1 MKKAIC
7 FAGGGSKGA
16 YQLGAWKALDELGE
30 SFDIATG
37 TSIGSIN
44 AAFYVQQ
51 DFSKAQEM
59 WFNVE
64 AAAVMVNGINLEKSF
79 QSVYHQRE
87 QLVPFLKTYI
97 HSKGADVS
105 PFHNMLQQYFDADVF
120 FSSPVDFALMT
131 VKFPSVSPVEVTKE
145 MMREKG
151 NTAWEWL
158 AASAA
163 AFPVFPV
170 MTIDETDYIDGG
182 YYDNLPIASAF
193 KLGAE
198 SVVAIDL
205 SYDNRDERYYS
216 HPSVTYIRPT
226 KDLGAFLNFDRE
238 AIDFSYNLGYF
249 DTMKV
254 YGKYLGNKYTF
265 SFKDKTLYEQAGQQF
280 IRLLTSMEAAFDF
293 SDSVHF
299 QRINKQKGCVS
310 ILCDSIRKEK
320 CTPEELFIAALEE
333 YLILLG
339 FDDSVVYDFEQL
351 IYDLKFEADRIY
363 PFLEYDTETAFK
375 TMIKHIKDN
384 SSRKARKIR
393 IEEDRMKI
401 IIASV
406 IRALQYIK
414 IV

>member
-16 YQLGAWKALDELGE
+16 YQLGAWKALEELGE

-51 DFSKAQEM
+51 DFQKAQEM

-105 PFHNMLQQYFDADVF
+105 PFHNNIQKYFDSEAF
-120 FSSPVDFALMT
+120 FASSVDFALMT
-131 VKFPSVSPVEVTKE
+131 VKFPSVSPVEITKE
-145 MMREKG
+145 QMRTRG
-151 NTAWEWL
+151 DAAWEWL

-170 MTIDETDYIDGG
+170 MTIDGEDYIDGG

-205 SYDNRDERYYS
+205 SYDNRDERYYQ

-238 AIDFSYNLGYF
+238 AIEFSYNLGYF

-265 SFKDKTLYEQAGQQF
+265 SFKDKSLSEAAGQEF
-280 IRLLTSMEAAFDF
+280 LRLLTSMEAAFDF
-293 SDSVHF
+293 SSSVHF
-299 QRINKQKGCVS
+299 QRINKQKGCTA
-310 ILCDSIRKEK
+310 ILCESMRKEK

-333 YLILLG
+333 YLTLLG
-339 FDDSVVYDFEQL
+339 LDDSVTYDFEQL
-351 IYDLKFEADRIY
+351 MYDLKFEADRIY
-363 PFLEYDTETAFK
+363 PFLEYDTDTAFTTSIKFIKKK
-375 TMIKHIKDN
+375 TTLKPKSIK
-384 SSRKARKIR
+384 
-393 IEEDRMKI
+393 IEDDRMKI
-401 IIASV
+401 IIMSV
-406 IRALQYIK
+406 IRALQHIR

>member
-16 YQLGAWKALDELGE
+16 YQLGAWKALEELGE
-30 SFDIATG
+30 KFDIATG

-51 DFSKAQEM
+51 SIERAQEL
-59 WFNVE
+59 WFNLE
-64 AAAVMVNGINLEKSF
+64 ADTVMVNGINLEKSF

-105 PFHNMLQQYFDADVF
+105 PFHNNIQKYFDPEAF

-131 VKFPSVSPVEVTKE
+131 VKFPSISPVEITKD
-145 MMREKG
+145 MMKTRGES
-151 NTAWEWL
+151 AWEWL

-170 MTIDETDYIDGG
+170 MTIDEVDYIDGG

-198 SVVAIDL
+198 EVVAIDL
-205 SYDNRDERYYS
+205 SYDNRHEGYYQ

-226 KDLGAFLNFDRE
+226 KDLGAFLNFDKN

-265 SFKDKTLYEQAGQQF
+265 SFNDRALYVQAGQQF
-280 IRLLTSMEAAFDF
+280 LRLITSMEASFDF
-293 SDSVHF
+293 SESVHF
-299 QRINKQKGCVS
+299 QRINKQKGCVA
-310 ILCDSIRKEK
+310 ILCEKMRKEK

-333 YLILLG
+333 YLTLLG
-339 FDDSVVYDFEQL
+339 LDDSVVYDFDQL
-351 IYDLKFEADRIY
+351 MYDLKFEADRIY
-363 PFLEYDTETAFK
+363 PFLEYDTDTAF
-375 TMIKHIKDN
+375 TTSIKFIKEHTTLKPK
-384 SSRKARKIR
+384 SIKI
-393 IEEDRMKI
+393 EDDRMKI
-401 IIASV
+401 IITSV
-406 IRALQYIK
+406 IRALQHIK

>member
-16 YQLGAWKALDELGE
+16 YQLGAWKALNELGE

-37 TSIGSIN
+37 TSIGSVN

-51 DFSKAQEM
+51 SFEKAQEM

-64 AAAVMVNGINLEKSF
+64 ADRVMVNGINLEKSF

-105 PFHNMLQQYFDADVF
+105 PFHNTIQKYFDAEVF
-120 FSSPVDFALMT
+120 FSSPIDYALMT
-131 VKFPSVSPVEVTKE
+131 VKFPSLSPVEITKE
-145 MMREKG
+145 EMKEKG
-151 NTAWEWL
+151 ESAWEWL
-158 AASAA
+158 AASSA

-170 MTIDETDYIDGG
+170 MTIDAVEYIDGG

-198 SVVAIDL
+198 KVVAIDL
-205 SYDNRDERYYS
+205 SYDNLHEGYFY
-216 HPSVTYIRPT
+216 HPCVTYIRPT
-226 KDLGAFLNFDRE
+226 KDLGAFLNFDKN

-254 YGKYLGNKYTF
+254 YGKFLGNKYTF
-265 SFKDKTLYEQAGQQF
+265 SFKDKQIYEYAGQEF
-280 IRLLTSMEAAFDF
+280 IKLLTSTEASFDF
-293 SDSVHF
+293 SPSVHF
-299 QRINKQKGCVS
+299 QRVNKQKGCTA
-310 ILCDSIRKEK
+310 ILCEKARKEK
-320 CTPEELFIAALEE
+320 CTAEELFVVALEE
-333 YLILLG
+333 YLSLLG
-339 FDDSVVYDFEQL
+339 LDDSVTYDFEQVL
-351 IYDLKFEADRIY
+351 YEQKFEADRIY

-375 TMIKHIKDN
+375 TMLKHIKSL
-384 SSRKARKIR
+384 SSLKEKHIKLDD
-393 IEEDRMKI
+393 DRMKI
-401 IIASV
+401 IITSV
-406 IRALQYIK
+406 IRTLQHIK

>member
-16 YQLGAWKALDELGE
+16 YQLGAWKALEELGE
-30 SFDIATG
+30 KFDIATG

-44 AAFYVQQ
+44 AAFYVQGSIEQ
-51 DFSKAQEM
+51 AQEL
-59 WFNVE
+59 WFNLE
-64 AAAVMVNGINLEKSF
+64 ADTVMVNGINLEKSF

-97 HSKGADVS
+97 QSKGADVS
-105 PFHNMLQQYFDADVF
+105 PFHNNMQKYFDAEKF
-120 FSSPVDFALMT
+120 FSSPIDFALMT

-145 MMREKG
+145 KMRQKG
-151 NTAWEWL
+151 DTAWEWL

-170 MTIDETDYIDGG
+170 MTIDGEDYIDGG

-198 SVVAIDL
+198 EVVAIDL
-205 SYDNRDERYYS
+205 SYDNFHEGYFY

-226 KDLGAFLNFDRE
+226 KDLGAFLNFDKN

-265 SFKDKTLYEQAGQQF
+265 SFKDKDLYEYAGQEF
-280 IRLLTSMEAAFDF
+280 IRLLTSMEASFDF
-293 SDSVHF
+293 SSSVHF
-299 QRINKQKGCVS
+299 QRINKHKGCTA
-310 ILCDSIRKEK
+310 ILCEKMRKEK
-320 CTPEELFIAALEE
+320 CTPGELFIAALEE
-333 YLILLG
+333 YLSLLG
-339 FDDSVVYDFEQL
+339 IDDSVTYDFEKVM
-351 IYDLKFEADRIY
+351 YEHKFELDRLY
-363 PFLEYDTETAFK
+363 PFLEYDTDTAFK
-375 TMIKHIKDN
+375 TMFKHIKSA
-384 SSRKARKIR
+384 SSLKGKNIR

-406 IRALQYIK
+406 IRTLQHIK

>member
-1 MKKAIC
+1 MKQAIC

-16 YQLGAWKALDELGE
+16 YQLGAWKALNELGE

-51 DFSKAQEM
+51 DFQKAQEM

-64 AAAVMVNGINLEKSF
+64 ATAVMVNGINLEKSF

-87 QLVPFLKTYI
+87 QLMPFLKTYI

-105 PFHNMLQQYFDADVF
+105 PFHNMIQQYFNAEAF

-131 VKFPSVSPVEVTKE
+131 VKFPSISPVEITKDQ
-145 MMREKG
+145 MRLRGE
-151 NTAWEWL
+151 TAWEWL

-170 MTIDETDYIDGG
+170 MTIDDEDYIDGG

-193 KLGAE
+193 RLGAE
-198 SVVAIDL
+198 RVVAIDL
-205 SYDNRDERYYS
+205 SYDNRHEGYYQ
-216 HPSVTYIRPT
+216 HPLVTYIRPT
-226 KDLGAFLNFDRE
+226 KDLGAFLNFDRD

-265 SFKDKTLYEQAGQQF
+265 SFRDKELSETAGDEF
-280 IRLLTSMEAAFDF
+280 LRLLTSTEASFDF
-293 SDSVHF
+293 SESVHF
-299 QRINKQKGCVS
+299 QRINKQKGCVA
-310 ILCDSIRKEK
+310 ILCEKLRREK
-320 CTPEELFIAALEE
+320 CNTEELFIAALEE
-333 YLILLG
+333 YLNLLG
-339 FDDSVVYDFEQL
+339 LDDSVVYDFEQL
-351 IYDLKFEADRIY
+351 MYDLKFEADRIY
-363 PFLEYDTETAFK
+363 PFLEYDTDTAFTTSLK
-375 TMIKHIKDN
+375 FIKEHTTLKPRSIK
-384 SSRKARKIR
+384 
-393 IEEDRMKI
+393 IEDDRMKI
-401 IIASV
+401 IISSV
-406 IRALQYIK
+406 IRALQHIK

>member
-1 MKKAIC
+1 MKQAIC

-16 YQLGAWKALDELGE
+16 YQLGVWKALNELGE

-51 DFSKAQEM
+51 DFQKAQEM

-64 AAAVMVNGINLEKSF
+64 ATAVMVNGINLEKSF

-105 PFHNMLQQYFDADVF
+105 PFHNTIQKYFNAEAF

-131 VKFPSVSPVEVTKE
+131 VKFPSVSPVEITKD
-145 MMREKG
+145 MMRTRGEA
-151 NTAWEWL
+151 AWEWL

-170 MTIDETDYIDGG
+170 MTIDEEEYIDGG

-193 KLGAE
+193 KLGADR
-198 SVVAIDL
+198 VVAIDL
-205 SYDNRDERYYS
+205 SYDNRHEGYYQ
-216 HPSVTYIRPT
+216 HPLVTYIRPT
-226 KDLGAFLNFDRE
+226 KDLGAFLNFDRD

-265 SFKDKTLYEQAGQQF
+265 SFKDKELSESAGNEF
-280 IRLLTSMEAAFDF
+280 LRLLTSTEASFDF

-299 QRINKQKGCVS
+299 QRINKQKGCVA
-310 ILCDSIRKEK
+310 ILCEKLRREK
-320 CTPEELFIAALEE
+320 CTSEELFIAALEE
-333 YLILLG
+333 YLTLLG
-339 FDDSVVYDFEQL
+339 LDDSVVYDFEQL
-351 IYDLKFEADRIY
+351 MYDLKFEADRIY
-363 PFLEYDTETAFK
+363 PFLEYDTDTAFSTSIKFIKEK
-375 TMIKHIKDN
+375 TTLKPKSIK
-384 SSRKARKIR
+384 
-393 IEEDRMKI
+393 IEDDRMKI
-401 IIASV
+401 IIMSV
-406 IRALQYIK
+406 IRALQHIK